1 MFLVLSR
8 KQGETVEF
16 DGPGRF
22 TIAKIRGSRVTVL
35 CEADPD
41 VAIRRVEL
49 ERKEPT
55 NADTE
60 AMPVLS
66 VE

>member
-8 KQGETVEF
+8 KQGEAVEF
-16 DGPGRF
+16 DGPGKF
-22 TIAKIRGSRVTVL
+22 TISKISNNRVKLL

-41 VAIRRVEL
+41 VSIRRVEL

-55 NADTE
+55 DAEPE
-60 AMPVLS
+60 ALPVLP

>member
-8 KQGETVEF
+8 KQGEAVEF

-22 TIAKIRGSRVTVL
+22 TISKIRGKRVTVL

-41 VAIRRVEL
+41 VSIRRGEL

-55 NADTE
+55 DAEQD
-60 AMPVLS
+60 
-66 VE
+66 

>member
-8 KQGETVEF
+8 KQGEAVEF
-16 DGPGRF
+16 DGPGKF
-22 TIAKIRGSRVTVL
+22 TISKISGNRVKVL
-35 CEADPD
+35 CEANHD

-55 NADTE
+55 DAEPE
-60 AMPVLS
+60 AMPVLP
-66 VE
+66 VD